1 MRINCQSIVQFLK
14 YVGGCIILLSIFY
27 LAFVLGG
34 WIGLLILLAIPVSFI
49 LFLLFIVYGFRSAF
63 VYTDKDVGQEIKGF
77 LGYDFGNK
85 YEIITNETR
94 VHGDR
99 PVRFVIR
106 IPKEA
111 MVGVRNYCKSSN
123 TGECTEDT
131 YIKDVENER
140 RRECL
145 TIKFN
150 DCSIEFSG
158 GSY

>member
-14 YVGGCIILLSIFY
+14 YVGGCIILLSICY

-140 RRECL
+140 RRERL

>member
-123 TGECTEDT
+123 DGECTEELYT
-131 YIKDVENER
+131 KNVVHEC
-140 RRECL
+140 RREEMKILFNECL
-145 TIKFN
+145 
-150 DCSIEFSG
+150 IEFSG
-158 GSY
+158 VSF